1 MRHLVVRYLAIGLLA
16 GATWLC
22 SGIAAPSPA
31 RAVQV
36 PVEVATGPSF
46 FQLDR
51 PRFGGGEPN
60 AIARDQPWHFGW
72 RLEIAAV
79 IDEEWAREHPE
90 YVPQQYRSRIRQV
103 GEVRYSPAVL
113 SLIPRSLIISP
124 KIWDTGIYGAT
135 WEFLRVGIGAGFDAF
150 RLRARGGVVATYA
163 FMHSDSARLPG
174 SYHFFRP
181 GLDLELALY
190 VPIGDSAG
198 FSLGWTSNVYLPQAI
213 GGGLF
218 QFTGDKGVLWHI
230 GEPFALVHVQFP
242 YDANL

>member
-1 MRHLVVRYLAIGLLA
+1 MRRHLVRWLALGVLASAFWFGFGL
-16 GATWLC
+16 T
-22 SGIAAPSPA
+22 APSRA
-31 RAVQV
+31 RAVTV

-51 PRFGGGEPN
+51 PRFGAEPN

-79 IDEEWAREHPE
+79 IDEEWAREHPQ
-90 YVPQQYRSRIRQV
+90 YVPPQYRGRIRQV

-124 KIWDTGIYGAT
+124 KIWETGIYGAT
-135 WEFLRVGIGAGFDAF
+135 WEFLRVGIGAGLENL

-163 FMHSDSARLPG
+163 FMHSDAASLPG
-174 SYHFFRP
+174 AYHFFRP
-181 GLDLELALY
+181 GLDLELSMY
-190 VPIGDSAG
+190 IPIGETAG
-198 FSLGWTSNVYLPQAI
+198 FSLGWTSNAYLPQAI

-218 QFTGDKGVLWHI
+218 QFSGDQGVLWHI
-230 GEPFALVHVQFP
+230 GEAFALVHVQFP